1 MGCGFSTEDTKA
13 SDEERILKASD
24 GVTGKATETTVK
36 FIYSEKATKF
46 FEISTLILSYVVAV
60 KRWRFRK
67 MMWLSQNI

>member
-46 FEISTLILSYVVAV
+46 FEISTNYLSYALPV
-60 KRWRFRK
+60 K
-67 MMWLSQNI
+67 

>member
-46 FEISTLILSYVVAV
+46 FEISTVDLSY
-60 KRWRFRK
+60 
-67 MMWLSQNI
+67 